1 MAHYPFALP
10 VAVIINDRKYTVY
23 GVKSTGSNAWH
34 FMLRGKGRHR
44 LQTRVCFAPPIEAR
58 SVFLSGEHIEYI
70 WGEPLEAS
78 CLTM

>member
-23 GVKSTGSNAWH
+23 GVYHTTSYGWEFNLKE
-34 FMLRGKGRHR
+34 
-44 LQTRVCFAPPIEAR
+44 RVCFAPPVEAR
-58 SVFLSGEHIEYI
+58 SVFLRGEHIEYI

-78 CLTM
+78 CA